1 MASPRYSRHSFSVN
15 NQVEKISY
23 DVASAKF
30 QEIADKNAQ
39 GVILLSLPYQIGIGM
54 GVTAAFASIP
64 LVFDLSTAEWFNKLY
79 VTTDVPEPEDLETML
94 EVRICMLYD
103 VVYRVF
109 KILTWPPFRLV
120 LGLGTGWSLY

>member
-1 MASPRYSRHSFSVN
+1 M
-15 NQVEKISY
+15 
-23 DVASAKF
+23 
-30 QEIADKNAQ
+30 
-39 GVILLSLPYQIGIGM
+39 ILLSLPYQIGIGM